1 MINIKHFNLKT
12 ALISSSVLMSLVAMG
27 GGEPQIIF
35 ADSVTEVPSTT
46 VQGLKDLKYGDFTF
60 PKETTSAGYSIKKG
74 NDYIPGTV
82 LNSSKLIGTF
92 GMITSKDLTNAISLD
107 SDSNNAYYIFCKN
120 GNSYK
125 VSKDPLNVADMHGDE
140 AIYGGYNSDFT
151 TDTSKTVDGMTFNN
165 LAEYQIRKTPNNILC
180 ITSRCRVTNN
190 DLENTPIAP
199 SLDKGL
205 DVDLNKAGNSYS
217 VDKDGNVTV
226 TTDGKTYHF
235 TKNLVDHSKDNSSST
250 DTKPNDTTNSHSI
263 ANGVNT
269 KSNVTSVIV
278 NGKSYSTGTEEQCPT
293 IEIPK
298 TGSVDVKLVCKY
310 NIIKSAHAP
319 VDDVATAIKNVG
331 GVYIGAQLKN
341 ALGTNK
347 SNKVLVNSPSGT
359 VTIDLGNIPVDQ
371 LGNITAYLASE
382 GSANDGKSP
391 MIIGDSVVKF
401 KQVDTV
407 SSSSSSK
414 SVSSSKSSSSSKIVS
429 SSKVIPSSSSVKSS
443 SSKVSSSSKASSSN
457 VVSSSS
463 SGKSSS
469 VNKVSSNS
477 KSSSSSKSSSVKE
490 SSSSKAVSS
499 SSLESSSS
507 LKSSSLSNKESSS
520 SISSSSKE
528 SSTDVKA
535 VPSSEVSS
543 STLKSESLS
552 SKPESSQIENS
563 KVENQA
569 TPVVKS
575 NETPSTTTPAT
586 SSTATETTTT
596 TNTTTS
602 SVPEDTYSPQKAAM
616 LAKTNAIK
624 EHAGL
629 LTAIGVA
636 IGTVAGW
643 FGLKK
648 KND

>member
-1 MINIKHFNLKT
+1 MKHFNLKT

-27 GGEPQIIF
+27 GGGQSQIIF

-125 VSKDPLNVADMHGDE
+125 VSKDPLDVANMHGDE

-250 DTKPNDTTNSHSI
+250 ETKPNDTTNSHSI

-310 NIIKSAHAP
+310 NITKSAHAP

-382 GSANDGKSP
+382 GSADDAKSP

-429 SSKVIPSSSSVKSS
+429 SSKVISSSSSVKLS
-443 SSKVSSSSKASSSN
+443 SSKVSSSSS
-457 VVSSSS
+457 V
-463 SGKSSS
+463 KSSS

-477 KSSSSSKSSSVKE
+477 KSSSSSSVK

-586 SSTATETTTT
+586 PSTATETTTT

-629 LTAIGVA
+629 LTAIGLA

>member
-1 MINIKHFNLKT
+1 
-12 ALISSSVLMSLVAMG
+12 
-27 GGEPQIIF
+27 
-35 ADSVTEVPSTT
+35 
-46 VQGLKDLKYGDFTF
+46 
-60 PKETTSAGYSIKKG
+60 
-74 NDYIPGTV
+74 
-82 LNSSKLIGTF
+82 
-92 GMITSKDLTNAISLD
+92 MITSKDLTNAISLD

-125 VSKDPLNVADMHGDE
+125 VSKDPLDVADMHGDE

-235 TKNLVDHSKDNSSST
+235 TKNLIDHSKDNSSST
-250 DTKPNDTTNSHSI
+250 ETKPNDTTNSHSI

-310 NIIKSAHAP
+310 NITKSAHAP
-319 VDDVATAIKNVG
+319 VDDVAAAIKNVG

-382 GSANDGKSP
+382 GSADDAKSP

-429 SSKVIPSSSSVKSS
+429 SSKVISSSSSVKSS

-463 SGKSSS
+463 SVKSSS

-477 KSSSSSKSSSVKE
+477 KSSSSSSVKSSSSSKSSSVKE

-507 LKSSSLSNKESSS
+507 LKNSSLSNKESSN

-552 SKPESSQIENS
+552 SKSESSQIENS

-575 NETPSTTTPAT
+575 NETPSTTTPT
-586 SSTATETTTT
+586 TPSTATETTTT

-629 LTAIGVA
+629 LTAIGLA

-648 KND
+648 KQD